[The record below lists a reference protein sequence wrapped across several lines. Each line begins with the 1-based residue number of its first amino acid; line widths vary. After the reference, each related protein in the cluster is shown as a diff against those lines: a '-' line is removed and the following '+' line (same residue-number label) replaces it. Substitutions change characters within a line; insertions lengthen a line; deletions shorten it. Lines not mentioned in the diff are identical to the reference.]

1 MSHKLFI
8 ALFAIDLETSHK
20 ITRKSLY
27 LDVLKHT
34 SKYLPKIN
42 HRLENNLRRKI
53 IKTLHTKPK
62 SFCYQK

>member
-20 ITRKSLY
+20 VTRKSLY

-34 SKYLPKIN
+34 SKSPSQN
-42 HRLENNLRRKI
+42 
-53 IKTLHTKPK
+53 K
-62 SFCYQK
+62 SQTGK